1 MKYVWLYF
9 YMTIHNTIF
18 GCLFVCSFLFFDI
31 FFSLF
36 FGLSLFVTQHIC
48 FIIIEW
54 VFECVF
60 LLLHICSILCFKFHA
75 CWLCGM
81 KQTDIFSGEYVMLV
95 WLWKFWWILPTY
107 LYISYIY
114 EWFSGDY
121 VDACF
126 STVHLLIRQ
135 QSILIGILNF
145 IHVYNTDFG
154 FGFESMCES
163 FFFVMF
169 MIIYCI
175 YILLAVWLWFYY
187 AFLLIVFCMLSRDI
201 LMYIGI
207 WWIGIYMTS
216 LYNMIDAFVLIW

>member
-36 FGLSLFVTQHIC
+36 FGLSLFVTQRIC

-163 FFFVMF
+163 IFFLSCSWLYIVYTFYLRCDYDFIMHFYWSYFVCYPEIF
-169 MIIYCI
+169 LCTLAFDELVYIWLHCII
-175 YILLAVWLWFYY
+175 W
-187 AFLLIVFCMLSRDI
+187 
-201 LMYIGI
+201 
-207 WWIGIYMTS
+207 
-216 LYNMIDAFVLIW
+216 